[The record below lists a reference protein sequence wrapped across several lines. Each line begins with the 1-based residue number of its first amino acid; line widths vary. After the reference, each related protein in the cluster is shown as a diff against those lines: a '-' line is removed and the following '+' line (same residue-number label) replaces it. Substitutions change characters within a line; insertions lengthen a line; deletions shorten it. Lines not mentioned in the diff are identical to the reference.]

1 VSQGASSPSTGPGA
15 RVTRVPPAGYR
26 AAIDLIDVLLVGGP
40 VLVAGL
46 GLAVATHVLGDTTP
60 PALALARRAQP
71 AGAAA
76 AVVALVLPE
85 GVAAGVVAS
94 LWLAVCVCATAGGVV
109 LVGRVASGDALD
121 VEVVRWPLALV
132 TLAVALA
139 YLSVGGA
146 WLVISRLDLRPFDLS
161 SDIVRLT
168 AVHFH
173 YAGFG
178 MALLGATG
186 LACADW
192 MASRVSLSIGSVAA
206 IAGPP
211 IVALGFVT
219 DAGLPQVGG
228 AVVVTVAAWT
238 IAFGTFLL
246 ATSSSASDA
255 APATAR
261 GAAQR
266 CGRSLLLVSA
276 LSPAI
281 PMVLAVQW
289 ALAQHVA
296 VPALGVSDMAATHGV
311 LNGLGFVVAGLS
323 GWLLAGVSS
332 PETDATLA
340 ATT

>member
-1 VSQGASSPSTGPGA
+1 MSLLLPTGEA
-15 RVTRVPPAGYR
+15 AG
-26 AAIDLIDVLLVGGP
+26 
-40 VLVAGL
+40 
-46 GLAVATHVLGDTTP
+46 AVACV
-60 PALALARRAQP
+60 
-71 AGAAA
+71 
-76 AVVALVLPE
+76 
-85 GVAAGVVAS
+85 
-94 LWLAVCVCATAGGVV
+94 WLAVCLCATLGGVA
-109 LVGRVASGDALD
+109 LAGRVASGDALD

-132 TLAVALA
+132 TLAVALG

-161 SDIVRLT
+161 PDIVRLT

-178 MALLGATG
+178 VALLAATG

-206 IAGPP
+206 IVGPP
-211 IVALGFVT
+211 VVALGFVT
-219 DAGLPQVGG
+219 DAGPAQVGG
-228 AVVVTVAAWT
+228 AVVVTVAAWSV
-238 IAFGTFLL
+238 AFGTFLL
-246 ATSSSASDA
+246 ATSSSASTA

-266 CGRSLLLVSA
+266 CGRSLLVASA
-276 LSPAI
+276 LSPLI

-296 VPALGVSDMAATHGV
+296 IPALDVQDMAATHGV
-311 LNGLGFVVAGLS
+311 LNGLGFVIVGLV

-332 PETDATLA
+332 PETDASLA
-340 ATT
+340 GAT

>member
-1 VSQGASSPSTGPGA
+1 
-15 RVTRVPPAGYR
+15 
-26 AAIDLIDVLLVGGP
+26 VLLAAGP
-40 VLVAGL
+40 VVVAAL
-46 GLAVATHVLGDTTP
+46 GLAVATRVLGDTP
-60 PALALARRAQP
+60 PTALLVARRAQP

-76 AVVALVLPE
+76 AVVALLLPE
-85 GVAAGVVAS
+85 GAAAGAVAA
-94 LWLAVCVCATAGGVV
+94 LWLAVCVVAAAAG
-109 LVGRVASGDALD
+109 LALLARVTSGDALD

-139 YLSVGGA
+139 YLCVGAA

-178 MALLGATG
+178 VALLAATG

-192 MASRVSLSIGSVAA
+192 MASRVSLSVGSVAA

-211 IVALGFVT
+211 VVALGFVT
-219 DAGLPQVGG
+219 GAGLPQVGG
-228 AVVVTVAAWT
+228 ALIVTVAAWAV
-238 IAFGTFLL
+238 AFGTFLL

-266 CGRSLLLVSA
+266 GGRSLLVASA
-276 LSPAI
+276 LSPVI

-289 ALAQHVA
+289 ALAQHVD
-296 VPALGVSDMAATHGV
+296 VPALSVQDMAATHGV
-311 LNGLGFVVAGLS
+311 LNGLGFVVAGLA

-332 PETDATLA
+332 PERGA
-340 ATT
+340 APAAAA